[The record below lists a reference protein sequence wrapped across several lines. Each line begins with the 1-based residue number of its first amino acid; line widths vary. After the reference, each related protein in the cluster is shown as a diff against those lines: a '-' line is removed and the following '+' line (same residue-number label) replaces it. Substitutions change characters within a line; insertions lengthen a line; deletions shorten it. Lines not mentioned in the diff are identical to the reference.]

1 MPDPSTASIKGR
13 AIIDLIVVGEIM
25 AALATGAQDTTNEVS
40 ATWMRF
46 LGCCLDGIVDRLI
59 ED

>member
-1 MPDPSTASIKGR
+1 MSDQAATSIKDR
-13 AIIDLIVVGEIM
+13 AVIDLIVVGEIM
-25 AALATGAQDTTNEVS
+25 TVLANAAQDTTNEVP

-46 LGCCLDGIVDRLI
+46 LGGCLSGIADRLI

>member
-1 MPDPSTASIKGR
+1 MPDPATISTKDR

-25 AALATGAQDTTNEVS
+25 DALAVAAQDNTNQVP

-46 LGCCLDGIVDRLI
+46 LGGIVDRLI

>member
-1 MPDPSTASIKGR
+1 MPDPVTTSVKDR
-13 AIIDLIVVGEIM
+13 AIIDLVVVSEIM
-25 AALATGAQDTTNEVS
+25 AVLAVAAQDTDNRVP

-46 LGCCLDGIVDRLI
+46 LGGCLETVADRLI